1 MSVMGQQVPNFE
13 VPVCNMFIPT
23 ILEGQLCYQVDVNTL
38 KNQIDR
44 KKLMSHGLL
53 FLMDYNTNRM
63 GPDLNNLVVTSPVE
77 NIADEE
83 DVEDKKNEAMIYIET
98 LGMYNNSFL
107 FQS

>member
-1 MSVMGQQVPNFE
+1 
-13 VPVCNMFIPT
+13 
-23 ILEGQLCYQVDVNTL
+23 
-38 KNQIDR
+38 
-44 KKLMSHGLL
+44 MSHGLL

-63 GPDLNNLVVTSPVE
+63 GPDINNLVVTSLGG

-83 DVEDKKNEAMIYIET
+83 DDGDKNNEAMIYIET